1 MGLLDRFFK
10 KSAQTTKPNT
20 GIFSFLMGTAAPDM
34 KGAEYLGAYKG
45 WVYACVNAI
54 AEDVATVDLRLQR
67 LTSAGWID
75 IQNHIAETTLYD
87 VNPFMTSSELI
98 LYTQSFLELEGNAFW
113 YLPKG
118 QVTKKPAEIW
128 LLDPHRVTVV
138 KSNNAFINGY
148 VYKNERNEIIPF
160 TTEDVLHFKR
170 FNPLSKY
177 RGMGTVQAA
186 ALAIDIDT
194 YSAQFNRNFF
204 FNSAMPSATLETDGT
219 ITKEQMERIKAE
231 WDSRY
236 KGVDNA
242 HKLAILQGGLHFNP
256 VQLSQ
261 KDMEFLE
268 QRKFTRDEIMGI
280 FRVPKTIL
288 GITEDVN
295 RANAEATEYVF
306 SKRVIK
312 PRMEFIMDRLN
323 EFYLPLFGLDQK
335 EYRFAF
341 TDPTPQ
347 NVELK
352 LKANETG
359 LRAGYLTINEVREEE
374 GRDAVD
380 GGDVVYLPANLLP
393 ISISKKTGQDSN
405 SQKEL
410 VSIVKE
416 NKDDSAEVE
425 KRVRFIEGQITERTQ
440 VYKSIFLDQK
450 ARVVRALQTKKSK
463 KGTKDEELIDKVNPT
478 FDEEFTSKLEDANK
492 ETLETSYIRAG
503 KLALAN
509 LEIDLPFDVTH
520 ERAVSWLQENALS
533 QAKLVVGTLR
543 DEMRVRITTGVKEG
557 LGVND
562 ITNNLAE
569 FFDEQ
574 SEWRALRIA
583 RTEVIG
589 GYAEG
594 SLEGYRQSGIV
605 SMKRWLSASDP
616 DSLCALNIQDGAIPL
631 NASFSSGHSAPPAH
645 PNCRC
650 TLVPEVGN

>member
-1 MGLLDRFFK
+1 
-10 KSAQTTKPNT
+10 
-20 GIFSFLMGTAAPDM
+20 
-34 KGAEYLGAYKG
+34 
-45 WVYACVNAI
+45 
-54 AEDVATVDLRLQR
+54 
-67 LTSAGWID
+67 
-75 IQNHIAETTLYD
+75 
-87 VNPFMTSSELI
+87 
-98 LYTQSFLELEGNAFW
+98 
-113 YLPKG
+113 
-118 QVTKKPAEIW
+118 
-128 LLDPHRVTVV
+128 
-138 KSNNAFINGY
+138 
-148 VYKNERNEIIPF
+148 
-160 TTEDVLHFKR
+160 
-170 FNPLSKY
+170 
-177 RGMGTVQAA
+177 
-186 ALAIDIDT
+186 
-194 YSAQFNRNFF
+194 
-204 FNSAMPSATLETDGT
+204 
-219 ITKEQMERIKAE
+219 
-231 WDSRY
+231 
-236 KGVDNA
+236 
-242 HKLAILQGGLHFNP
+242 
-256 VQLSQ
+256 
-261 KDMEFLE
+261 
-268 QRKFTRDEIMGI
+268 MGI

-306 SKRVIK
+306 SKRVIR
-312 PRMEFIMDRLN
+312 PRMEFIVDRLN

-374 GRDAVD
+374 GRDAID

-393 ISISKKTGQDSN
+393 ISIPKKTGQDASN
-405 SQKEL
+405 SHKE
-410 VSIVKE
+410 VASITKE
-416 NKDDSAEVE
+416 NKDDNAEVE

-463 KGTKDEELIDKVNPT
+463 KGTQEDELLDKVNPT
-478 FDEEFTSKLEDANK
+478 FDEELTSKLEDANK

-520 ERAVSWLQENALS
+520 ERAVAWLRENALS
-533 QAKLVVGTLR
+533 QAKLVVGTLK
-543 DEMRVRITTGVKEG
+543 DEMRIRITTGVKDG

-605 SMKRWLSASDP
+605 SMKRWLSASAPDP
-616 DSLCALNIQDGAIPL
+616 LCGLNVQDGAIPL

>member
-34 KGAEYLGAYKG
+34 KGVEYLGAYKG

-67 LTSAGWID
+67 LSSAGWTD

-113 YLPKG
+113 YLPRG
-118 QVTKKPAEIW
+118 QVTRKPAEIW

-138 KSNNAFINGY
+138 KSNDVFINGY
-148 VYKNERNEIIPF
+148 VYKNERNESIPF
-160 TTEDVLHFKR
+160 KTEDILHFKR

-186 ALAIDIDT
+186 ALSIDIDT

-219 ITKEQMERIKAE
+219 ITKEQLERIKAE

-312 PRMEFIMDRLN
+312 PRMEFIVDRLN
-323 EFYLPLFGLDQK
+323 EFYLQLFGLDQK
-335 EYRFAF
+335 EYRFTF

-374 GRDAVD
+374 GRDAID

-393 ISISKKTGQDSN
+393 ISIPKKAAVDN
-405 SQKEL
+405 QKQF
-410 VSIVKE
+410 IKE
-416 NKDDSAEVE
+416 NKDEDPEVE
-425 KRVRFIEGQITERTQ
+425 KRVRFIEGQIVERTQ
-440 VYKSIFLDQK
+440 VYKNIFLDQK
-450 ARVVRALQTKKSK
+450 ARVVRALQGKKSK
-463 KGTKDEELIDKVNPT
+463 KGTEEEDLIDKVNGA
-478 FDEEFTSKLEDANK
+478 FDDEFASKVEDASK
-492 ETLETSYIRAG
+492 EALETSFVRAG
-503 KLALAN
+503 KLALAS
-509 LEIDLPFDVTH
+509 LEIDLPFNVTH
-520 ERAVSWLQENALS
+520 ERAVSWLRENALS
-533 QAKLVVGTLR
+533 QARSVVGTLK
-543 DEMRVRITTGVKEG
+543 DEMRERITTGVKEG

-562 ITNNLAE
+562 ITGNLAE

-583 RTEVIG
+583 RTEVVA

-605 SMKRWLSASDP
+605 RMKRWLSASDP